1 MESIRYRDKGVE
13 FRMHNMR
20 FVSLTVLAFCCAV
33 ALCSIGLG
41 NVVINEVELSPP
53 NNASKWVELFNT
65 GDQPVDLTGWMVKIV
80 DGAWTGP
87 IPLSGTIEPNGYHLA
102 EGDPRWNVIFNGT
115 IILYDSAGTVVDQT
129 HGLSDSDENDFT
141 WVRIPDG
148 KDTDT
153 KGDFAYLMGS
163 KGRTNGGAVLVLGR
177 S

>member
-1 MESIRYRDKGVE
+1 
-13 FRMHNMR
+13 MHDMR
-20 FVSLTVLAFCCAV
+20 CVSLTAFAFCCAV
-33 ALCSIGLG
+33 ALCSTGMG
-41 NVVINEVELSPP
+41 NIVINEVELSPAD
-53 NNASKWVELFNT
+53 NASKWVELFNT

-87 IPLSGTIEPNGYHLA
+87 IALSGMIGPGEYHVA
-102 EGDPRWNVIFNGT
+102 AGDPRWTAIFNGT
-115 IILYDSAGTVVDQT
+115 VTLYDSAGTIVDQT
-129 HGLSDSDENDFT
+129 HGLSDSEENDFT
-141 WVRIPDG
+141 WVRLPDG

>member
-1 MESIRYRDKGVE
+1 
-13 FRMHNMR
+13 MHNMR
-20 FVSLTVLAFCCAV
+20 CVSLTMLALCCAV
-33 ALCSIGLG
+33 ALCSTGMG
-41 NVVINEVELSPP
+41 NVVINEVELSPAD
-53 NNASKWVELFNT
+53 NASKWVELFNT

-87 IPLSGTIEPNGYHLA
+87 IALNGMIGPGEYRVA
-102 EGDPRWNVIFNGT
+102 EGDPRWTAIFNGT
-115 IILYDSAGTVVDQT
+115 VTLYDSAGTVVDQT
-129 HGLSDSDENDFT
+129 HGLSDSEENDFT
-141 WVRIPDG
+141 WVRLPDG